1 MGNLLRADF
10 FRLWRSKSFWFC
22 MLVQVGLGG
31 FAPVLCFMDQH
42 RTPFPGP
49 HPLDPEL
56 FNYIPF
62 VCILAALFCALFIG
76 TEYSDGTVRNQLV
89 VGHRRRNI
97 YLCHLITCTTATLLM
112 CVGYILPYLAVG
124 TPLFGFLQED
134 ASTILAY
141 VGTSLVLTVALTS
154 LYTMLAMLIPNRAVS
169 AVVALVLS
177 FVLLISGSY
186 LYSYL
191 NYPPTYTQLT
201 YDPVTGAMVEEVTK
215 YPFYLEGTKRQVY
228 QLLCDV
234 SPGGQVMQ
242 CTTWDAP
249 NLPRL
254 PVYSAAFTVVTTGVG
269 LWLYRRKDL
278 R

>member
-10 FRLWRSKSFWFC
+10 FRLWRSKSFWAC
-22 MLVQVGLGG
+22 MIFQVGSGV
-31 FAPVLCFMDQH
+31 FVPVSCYLYAI
-42 RTPFPGP
+42 RNPFPSSQ
-49 HPLDPEL
+49 HLDEEL
-56 FNYIPF
+56 LSFLPF
-62 VCILAALFCALFIG
+62 LCILSALFCALFIG
-76 TEYSDGTVRNQLV
+76 TEYSDGCVRNKLV
-89 VGHRRRNI
+89 VGHYRWAI
-97 YLCHLITCTTATLLM
+97 YLSLLVACTTGSLLM

-124 TPLFGFLQED
+124 TPLFGFLQFD

-154 LYTMLAMLIPNRAVS
+154 SYTMLAMLIPNRAVS

-177 FVLLISGSY
+177 FALLISGSY

-201 YDPVTGAMVEEVTK
+201 YDPATGTMLEKVTE
-215 YPFYLEGTKRQVY
+215 YPFYLEGTKREVF
-228 QLLCDV
+228 QLLCDI

-242 CTTWDAP
+242 CTSWDTP

-254 PVYSAAFTVVTTGVG
+254 PAYSAAFTVVTTGVG
-269 LWLYRRKDL
+269 LWLFRRKDL
-278 R
+278 K